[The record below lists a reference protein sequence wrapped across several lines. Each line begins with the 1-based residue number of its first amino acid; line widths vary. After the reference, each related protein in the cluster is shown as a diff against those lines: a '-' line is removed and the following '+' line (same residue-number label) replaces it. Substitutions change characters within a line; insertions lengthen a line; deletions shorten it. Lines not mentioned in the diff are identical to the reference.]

1 MKKTLTFLLLILSC
15 TFLITGCGKKE
26 EEPKNND
33 NTVAVN
39 LVQEFKKEINETKN
53 IKKVAKKLAESDA
66 NMPALEVADMTKADY
81 LMGFK
86 EQITGYKK
94 AYVIAPTISTIP
106 FIAYIFESDN
116 PTELANTLKE
126 QANLRWNICTE
137 ADEMQIAVVDNY
149 VFFVM
154 SPNNFDD

>member
-15 TFLITGCGKKE
+15 TFLIAGCGKKE
-26 EEPKNND
+26 EKPKNND
-33 NTVAVN
+33 NTLAVN

-53 IKKVAKKLAESDA
+53 IKKVAKKLAKSDFD
-66 NMPALEVADMTKADY
+66 MPDLEVSNVSKADY
-81 LMGFK
+81 LTGFNEK
-86 EQITGYKK
+86 IQGYKK

-106 FIAYIFESDN
+106 FIAYIFESDKPN
-116 PTELANTLKE
+116 ELANTLKE

-137 ADEMQIAVVDNY
+137 ADEMQVAVVDNY

>member
-15 TFLITGCGKKE
+15 TFLIAGCGKKE
-26 EEPKNND
+26 EKPKNND
-33 NTVAVN
+33 NTLAVN

-53 IKKVAKKLAESDA
+53 IKKVAKKLAKSDFD
-66 NMPALEVADMTKADY
+66 MPDLEVSNVSKADY
-81 LMGFK
+81 LTGFNEK
-86 EQITGYKK
+86 IQGYKK

-106 FIAYIFESDN
+106 FIAYIFEADN

-137 ADEMQIAVVDNY
+137 ADEMQVAVVDNY

>member
-1 MKKTLTFLLLILSC
+1 MLILAC

-33 NTVAVN
+33 NSVAIN
-39 LVQEFKKEINETKN
+39 LVQEFKNEIAKSKD
-53 IKKVAKKLAESDA
+53 IQKVADNIAKS
-66 NMPALEVADMTKADY
+66 NIIIPHVEVADMTDADY

-94 AYVIAPTISTIP
+94 AYIIAPTISTIP
-106 FIAYIFESDN
+106 FIAYIFEADN
-116 PTELANTLKE
+116 PTELVNTLKE

-137 ADEMQIAVVDNY
+137 ADEMQVEVVDNY

>member
-26 EEPKNND
+26 EEPKND

-39 LVQEFKKEINETKN
+39 LVQEFKNEITKTKD
-53 IKKVAKKLAESDA
+53 IQKVANNIVKS
-66 NMPALEVADMTKADY
+66 NIITPHVEVADMTNSDY

-94 AYVIAPTISTIP
+94 AYIIAPTISTIP
-106 FIAYIFESDN
+106 FIAYIFEADN
-116 PTELANTLKE
+116 PTELASTLKE

-137 ADEMQIAVVDNY
+137 ADEMQVAVVDNY